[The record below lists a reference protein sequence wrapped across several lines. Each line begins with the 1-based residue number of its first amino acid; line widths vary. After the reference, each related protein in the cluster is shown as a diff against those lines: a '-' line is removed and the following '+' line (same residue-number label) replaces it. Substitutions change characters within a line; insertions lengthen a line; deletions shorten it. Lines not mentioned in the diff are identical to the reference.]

1 MLRSAAA
8 LAAHRPNPV
17 PRKKPTNATPT
28 PPVAAARTRRRA
40 PRLGLGGSL
49 WLAAGDERLAG
60 HGRVGLLRAVA
71 EQGSITHAAKA
82 FGMSY
87 KAAWDAINTMNT
99 RSGTALVERVSGG
112 RGGGATRLTE
122 HGRRLVQRY
131 EQLDAV
137 HQRFLQLLDGA
148 AMDLNREVS
157 LLEVINVKTSARNQ
171 WVGTISAIRSGAVND
186 EVELTLP
193 GGQRLAAIIT
203 HESTARLA
211 LRTQM
216 SVIALVKAPAVLL
229 VAGLGAARVSARNRL
244 AGTVQTV
251 TPGAVNAEVLLEAGG
266 LMVVAIVPSAAV
278 DELGLAPGA
287 AIDVFVKASDIV
299 LAVAG

>member
-1 MLRSAAA
+1 MLHTTAAD
-8 LAAHRPNPV
+8 RPDPV
-17 PRKKPTNATPT
+17 PRNKPPDTAST
-28 PPVAAARTRRRA
+28 PPATAARTRRRT
-40 PRLGLGGSL
+40 PRLGLDGSL
-49 WLAAGDERLAG
+49 WLAVGDERLAG

-87 KAAWDAINTMNT
+87 KAAWDAIDTMNS
-99 RSGTALVERVSGG
+99 RSGTALVERVTGG

-122 HGRRLVQRY
+122 HGHRLVQRY

-137 HQRFLQLLDGA
+137 HQRFLQLLDSA
-148 AMDLNREVS
+148 AMDLDREVS

-171 WVGTISAIRSGAVND
+171 WVGTVSAIRSGAVND

-193 GGQRLAAIIT
+193 GGQRLVAIIT
-203 HESTARLA
+203 HESTARLG
-211 LRTQM
+211 LRTQI

-229 VAGLGAARVSARNRL
+229 VAGLGGARISARNHL
-244 AGTVQTV
+244 ATTVQAV
-251 TPGAVNAEVLLEAGG
+251 TPGAVNAEVLLQATGG
-266 LMVVAIVPSAAV
+266 LAVVAIVPSAAV
-278 DELGLAPGA
+278 DDLGLAPGA
-287 AIDVFVKASDIV
+287 AVDVFVKASDIV